1 MSLPAPPDAFAAW
14 ESRPA
19 ESLDAFQLIADAITH
34 IGGFGVAAISVV
46 RGSHLVV
53 EAISGSDQAREQ
65 LSGARTPIANMLQEI
80 AHADDW
86 GSFRFLPHD
95 RIDPDIDNLG
105 WVPEVEPLDAE
116 DAWHPLDLLV
126 APLFNGDRLIGMLS
140 IDLPGDGRRPGKE
153 QRRLLDE
160 YAAQAARAVL
170 AALDHEALAEQVRLA
185 EAAREIVRSM
195 STELTME
202 TLLAACNEAMSEG
215 FGAAGL
221 WLQTFDA
228 VGRPGSGRVWAP
240 KGVEIDIPD
249 EVKPI
254 AEASAF
260 DAWRRQS
267 VDVVTVGEEN
277 ALLPPRARDLVYD
290 FLRSIDV
297 VSMLFVPLGAGQ
309 DCVGALVMT
318 RGPDDPE
325 WSPVEVSAARD
336 IGLDVGRAVLNA
348 RTFERERE
356 LVSELQALD
365 TYKTQLISTLGHEL
379 KNPLTA
385 ISAHLELIGEASV
398 EPDTRF
404 SLDAIERGARR
415 LSRIVDDLMMLAK
428 VGDPDTP
435 LVKEAVDIS
444 AIVDEVVDMFS
455 VSAVSGAVELRTDYA
470 DGPLHVLG
478 DAAELDHVVA
488 NLVGNAVKY
497 TPGGGSVTVTLS
509 RIADEVA
516 LEVVD
521 TGIGISAEDQEQLFT
536 EFFRSRNPQAIAQPG
551 TGLGL
556 TIAARIVDRHGGR
569 LHMTSEL
576 GAGSTFRVVL
586 PAAEPLSDP
595 AEPAQPSKQ
604 APSKV

>member
-1 MSLPAPPDAFAAW
+1 MSLTAPPDALAAW
-14 ESRPA
+14 ERRPA
-19 ESLDAFQLIADAITH
+19 GSLDAFQLIADAITH

-65 LSGARTPIANMLQEI
+65 LTGARTPIANMLDEI
-80 AHADDW
+80 ALADDW
-86 GSFRFLPHD
+86 GAFRFLPHD
-95 RIDPDIDNLG
+95 RIDPGNDNLG
-105 WVPEVEPLDAE
+105 WVPDVEPLDVE

-126 APLFNGDRLIGMLS
+126 APLYDDGLLIGMLS

-160 YAAQAARAVL
+160 YAGHTARAVL

-202 TLLAACNEAMSEG
+202 TLLAACNQAMSEG

-240 KGVEIDIPD
+240 EGVEIDIP
-249 EVKPI
+249 EAVKPI

-267 VDVVTVGEEN
+267 VDVVRVGEAN
-277 ALLPPRARDLVYD
+277 ALLPPRARELVYD

-297 VSMLFVPLGAGQ
+297 AAMLFVPLGAGQ
-309 DCVGALVMT
+309 VCVGALVLT
-318 RGPDDPE
+318 RGPEDPE
-325 WSPVEVSAARD
+325 WSPVEVNAARD

-348 RTFERERE
+348 RTYERERE
-356 LVSELQALD
+356 LVAELQALD
-365 TYKTQLISTLGHEL
+365 TYKSQLISTLGHEL

-385 ISAHLELIGEASV
+385 ISAHLELIDESSV
-398 EPDTRF
+398 EPETRF
-404 SLDAIERGARR
+404 SLDAIERGAGR
-415 LSRIVDDLMMLAK
+415 LGRIVDDLMMLAK
-428 VGDPDTP
+428 VGDPTTP
-435 LVKEAVDIS
+435 LVAEAVDLG
-444 AIVDEVVDMFS
+444 AIVDEVIDMFW
-455 VSAVSGAVELRTDYA
+455 VSAVSGEVDLRTDYA
-470 DGPLHVLG
+470 ERPINVLG
-478 DAAELDHVVA
+478 EAAELDHVVA

-497 TPGGGSVTVTLS
+497 TPSGGTVVVSLS
-509 RIADEVA
+509 REGG
-516 LEVVD
+516 EVVLQVAD
-521 TGIGISAEDQEQLFT
+521 TGIGISVEDQEQLFT
-536 EFFRSRNPQAIAQPG
+536 EFFRSSNPEAVAQPG

-556 TIAARIVDRHGGR
+556 TIVARIVARHGGR
-569 LHMTSEL
+569 LHLTSEL
-576 GAGSTFRVVL
+576 GTGSTFRVVL
-586 PAAEPLSDP
+586 PAAG
-595 AEPAQPSKQ
+595 
-604 APSKV
+604 

>member
-1 MSLPAPPDAFAAW
+1 MSLTTSPDAVAAW
-14 ESRPA
+14 ERRPA

-65 LSGARTPIANMLQEI
+65 LTGARTPIANMLHEI
-80 AHADDW
+80 ARADDW

-95 RIDPDIDNLG
+95 RIDPDNDNLG

-126 APLFNGDRLIGMLS
+126 APLFDDTARLIGMLS
-140 IDLPGDGRRPGKE
+140 IDLPGDGRRPGRE

-160 YAAQAARAVL
+160 YANQAARAVL

-240 KGVEIDIPD
+240 EGVEIDIPD
-249 EVKPI
+249 DVKAI

-260 DAWRRQS
+260 DAWHRQS
-267 VDVVTVGEEN
+267 VDVVRVGEEN

-297 VSMLFVPLGAGQ
+297 ASMLFVPLGAGQ
-309 DCVGALVMT
+309 QCVGALVMT

-365 TYKTQLISTLGHEL
+365 TYKSQLISTLGHEL

-385 ISAHLELIGEASV
+385 ISAHLELIDGASV

-415 LSRIVDDLMMLAK
+415 LGRIVDDLMMLAK

-435 LVKEAVDIS
+435 LVTAAVDLG

-455 VSAVSGAVELRTDYA
+455 VSATSGGVELRTDYTER
-470 DGPLHVLG
+470 PIHVLG

-497 TPGGGSVTVTLS
+497 TPRGGSVTVSLS
-509 RIADEVA
+509 RVDNEVV

-536 EFFRSRNPQAIAQPG
+536 EFFRSRNPQAVAQPG

-556 TIAARIVDRHGGR
+556 TIVARIVDRHGGR
-569 LHMTSEL
+569 LHLTSEL
-576 GAGSTFRVVL
+576 GAGSTFRVAL
-586 PAAEPLSDP
+586 PAAEPSGRP
-595 AEPAQPSKQ
+595 G
-604 APSKV
+604 